1 MIGTHAMIAPPT
13 FFKGWRTKLSRAI
26 HEFAES
32 RRAAGKAPATVAG
45 YESDLHG
52 LAHAL
57 PTARDTVLDLT
68 EALIQA
74 YFVAVSQAGRKMSTL
89 HRKAAAVREFVR
101 WGVRLKIWPAEL
113 LEAIPQIRR
122 SEPLPRPFT
131 PEEAARL
138 WTLDLPQRERVVRAL
153 LFFSGLR
160 VSSICAIRLGDLVE
174 TPPAIRVTV
183 KGGRSVLKPLHPKLE
198 TEIQNYVLACSDLKP
213 QSPLLARLNGKPLT
227 RKLAARMT
235 HEWGRRAK
243 VPGCVPHRFRHTF
256 ATEQLR
262 AGVSLPVIQKTLDHQ
277 DIKSTLIY
285 TKVHDEQI
293 REAITRLPETWGS

>member
-1 MIGTHAMIAPPT
+1 MIPPPT

-101 WGVRLKIWPAEL
+101 WGVRVQNW
-113 LEAIPQIRR
+113 
-122 SEPLPRPFT
+122 
-131 PEEAARL
+131 AA
-138 WTLDLPQRERVVRAL
+138 AL
-153 LFFSGLR
+153 
-160 VSSICAIRLGDLVE
+160 
-174 TPPAIRVTV
+174 
-183 KGGRSVLKPLHPKLE
+183 
-198 TEIQNYVLACSDLKP
+198 
-213 QSPLLARLNGKPLT
+213 
-227 RKLAARMT
+227 
-235 HEWGRRAK
+235 
-243 VPGCVPHRFRHTF
+243 
-256 ATEQLR
+256 LR
-262 AGVSLPVIQKTLDHQ
+262 AGPPRARRRSRRPPAPHPRDGERRPVGLEAAPSQARSRDPELCPSLLRP
-277 DIKSTLIY
+277 
-285 TKVHDEQI
+285 
-293 REAITRLPETWGS
+293 EAS